1 MKLFKNF
8 LLRSKQEIYFKK
20 DSNQV
25 IDKYDEI
32 AKLVKE
38 ARIQKNISIEELSTL
53 SKIPK
58 YLIVS
63 IENNVENIRPKYPFI
78 RSILGKLEECL
89 SLQKDQLVGLLI
101 KEIKTPNNGKKKF
114 ILRKL
119 DFINTWQGIVL
130 YLLILI
136 LTIFIL
142 KRYFFS
148 NVSIIEIQNTEEKLK
163 IK

>member
-101 KEIKTPNNGKKKF
+101 KEIKTPNKEKRKF

-119 DFINTWQGIVL
+119 DFINTWQGNVL

-148 NVSIIEIQNTEEKLK
+148 NVSIIEIQNTEEKIK